1 MAHDRTNTDVTA
13 LLIRWREGDGAA
25 LDALIPL
32 VYAELRRVARARLR
46 SERHAQ
52 SLQTTALVHEVYL
65 RLVDIDR
72 LTFESRAHF
81 FAVAARLMRQILVDH
96 ARRRRAEKRGGGAGM
111 LTLEDVSPAASPN
124 IVDVIA
130 LDVALDELAR
140 VEERLCRVVELK
152 FFAGLTI
159 DETAIALEVSPATVE
174 RDWAVA
180 KAWLYDRLSMLCARW
195 LASSASMEEQ

>member
-1 MAHDRTNTDVTA
+1 MARDRTNTNVTD
-13 LLIRWREGDGAA
+13 LLIKWREGDSAA

-32 VYAELRRVARARLR
+32 VYAELRRVARVRLR
-46 SERHAQ
+46 NEHKAH

-72 LTFESRAHF
+72 FTFETRAHF

-96 ARRRRAEKRGGGAGM
+96 ARRRRAEKRGGGATM
-111 LTLEDVSPAASPN
+111 LTLEDVSPAASRN
-124 IVDVIA
+124 MVDIIA
-130 LDVALDELAR
+130 LDVALDGLAR

-159 DETAIALEVSPATVE
+159 NETAVALEVSPATVE
-174 RDWAVA
+174 RDWAIA
-180 KAWLYDRLSMLCARW
+180 KAWLYERISGGA
-195 LASSASMEEQ
+195 